1 MVGKEVMPM
10 HGNQQSRKWLL
21 TINNPDEK
29 NITEDTIKNAV
40 ESIRSVQYY
49 CYSKEIGIN
58 GNTPHFHIFLYSGTS
73 PIRFSRLKKLL
84 PSAHIDK
91 ALGTV
96 VENRD
101 YVAKKGKWA
110 TTDKAKTNIEFTEY
124 GVVPEENQGKR
135 NDILELYNQIKQGF
149 DDFQLLESNPN
160 NMRLLSAIEKTRQTI
175 TRENVKNSFRK
186 LTVTYIFGKT
196 GVGKTRYV
204 MDTFGYDK
212 VFRVTDYKH
221 PFDNYGNQDVICF
234 DEFADGI
241 AIRDMLKY
249 LDGYPLELP
258 CRYANRW
265 AAYTQVFILSNSA
278 LDEQYKTEQFDHPE
292 LWHALLRR
300 LTTVQQFLP
309 NGQKLSYTI
318 TDDYNI
324 IPDNDLETGFGG
336 K

>member
-1 MVGKEVMPM
+1 M

-175 TRENVKNSFRK
+175 TRENVKNSFR
-186 LTVTYIFGKT
+186 IHHSF
-196 GVGKTRYV
+196 
-204 MDTFGYDK
+204 
-212 VFRVTDYKH
+212 
-221 PFDNYGNQDVICF
+221 
-234 DEFADGI
+234 
-241 AIRDMLKY
+241 
-249 LDGYPLELP
+249 
-258 CRYANRW
+258 
-265 AAYTQVFILSNSA
+265 S
-278 LDEQYKTEQFDHPE
+278 
-292 LWHALLRR
+292 RR
-300 LTTVQQFLP
+300 
-309 NGQKLSYTI
+309 I
-318 TDDYNI
+318 
-324 IPDNDLETGFGG
+324 
-336 K
+336 